1 MPQLSHADTSVG
13 LSHFLY
19 FPTSEDADAVA
30 QILEREGWDIVVR
43 SAEDVWL
50 VAARCLRVLTGPLVH
65 ETRERLASLASAYDG
80 DYDGWDAEQA

>member
-1 MPQLSHADTSVG
+1 MPQLSQPDTSVALG
-13 LSHFLY
+13 HFIY
-19 FPTSEDADAVA
+19 FSTSEDADAVA
-30 QILEREGWDIVVR
+30 RILEREGWDIVVQ

-50 VAARCLRVLTGPLVH
+50 VAARCLRVLTGPLIR